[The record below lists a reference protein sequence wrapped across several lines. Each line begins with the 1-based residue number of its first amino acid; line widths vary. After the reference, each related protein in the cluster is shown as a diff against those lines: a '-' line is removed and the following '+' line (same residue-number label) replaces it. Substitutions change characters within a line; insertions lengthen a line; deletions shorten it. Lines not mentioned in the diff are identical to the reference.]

1 MATLRDIRRRIAS
14 VKSTQQITRAMKLVS
29 AAKLRKAQLRLL
41 QARPYAKKLGE
52 VMGHIAVRV
61 SGEQHPLLAVSR
73 PRKICYVVVTAD
85 RGLCGGFNNHIIHR
99 ATEEMVK
106 WETAQISII
115 AVGRK
120 AYDYFS
126 KRDYHLLCR
135 YIDFFN
141 NLEFAHAETISFELT
156 RLFQENTLDRVYLVY
171 NEFKS
176 AGQQQIV
183 VEQFLPIVPLKPE
196 HEKYPVGYL
205 FEPSPEAILNELC
218 PKHLNIQTWRVLL
231 ESSAAEHGARM
242 TAMDTATEN
251 AQDMIKELTL
261 YYNKVRQATIT
272 KELTDIVGG
281 AEALKV

>member
-14 VKSTQQITRAMKLVS
+14 VKSTQQITRAMKLVA

-41 QARPYAKKLGE
+41 QARPYAKRLGE
-52 VMGHIAVRV
+52 VMGHIAERV
-61 SGEQHPLLAVSR
+61 PSKQHPLLDVR
-73 PRKICYVVVTAD
+73 ETQKVCFVVVSAD
-85 RGLCGGFNNHIIHR
+85 RGLCGGFNNHIIR
-99 ATEEMVK
+99 NATEEMAK
-106 WETAQISII
+106 WETSQQSLII
-115 AVGRK
+115 VGRK
-120 AYDYFS
+120 AFEHFS
-126 KRDYHLLCR
+126 KRDYNLTSH

-141 NLEFAHAETISFELT
+141 ELEFAHAEAISFELI
-156 RLFQENTLDRVYLVY
+156 RLFQENELDRTYLIY

-176 AGQQQIV
+176 AVQQRVV
-183 VEQFLPIVPLKPE
+183 VEQFLPIVPVKPE
-196 HEKYPVGYL
+196 HEKYPVGYI

-218 PKHLNIQTWRVLL
+218 PKHLNIQMWRVLL

-242 TAMDTATEN
+242 TAMDAATEN
-251 AQDMIKELTL
+251 AQEMINGLTL